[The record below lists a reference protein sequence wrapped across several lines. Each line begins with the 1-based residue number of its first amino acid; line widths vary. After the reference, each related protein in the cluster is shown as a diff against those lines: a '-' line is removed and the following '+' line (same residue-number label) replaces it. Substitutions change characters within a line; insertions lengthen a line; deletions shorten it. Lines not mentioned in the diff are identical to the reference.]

1 MTVLTKRSLQQN
13 LETLREKFPSLT
25 DEDLEFV
32 EGREQEFIDR
42 IHQRTG
48 QPREVIEGLMRE
60 KSPTVDELIRDSKAD
75 LDQSRGSGI
84 PEDTSHSG
92 ASGI

>member
-1 MTVLTKRSLQQN
+1 MTVLSKRSWQQN
-13 LETLREKFPSLT
+13 LDKHRGKFPHLT

-32 EGREQEFIDR
+32 EGREEEFVQRIQE
-42 IHQRTG
+42 RTG
-48 QPREVIEGLMRE
+48 QPREVIQGLMRE
-60 KSPTVDELIRDSKAD
+60 ETPPVEPLRQTQAD